1 MSCHGPLLGPC
12 LFESPVTLDKITFV
26 DKNQLSYSTARSTP
40 ALSAS
45 KSATAPRG
53 KDRRPCV
60 ELLDDAVVEV
70 LRRKT
75 PTERVAMIF
84 AANRTMRLRLE
95 GHLRSRH
102 PDWDDQ
108 TLMQEIA
115 RRMSRGAS

>member
-1 MSCHGPLLGPC
+1 MDEDQISY
-12 LFESPVTLDKITFV
+12 
-26 DKNQLSYSTARSTP
+26 LS
-40 ALSAS
+40 S
-45 KSATAPRG
+45 KSATAPCS
-53 KDRRPCV
+53 KSRRPCV
-60 ELLDDAVVEV
+60 ELLDDAMVAV

-108 TLMQEIA
+108 TVMQEIA
-115 RRMSRGAS
+115 RRISRGAS

>member
-1 MSCHGPLLGPC
+1 MNEPVKI
-12 LFESPVTLDKITFV
+12 SP
-26 DKNQLSYSTARSTP
+26 A
-40 ALSAS
+40 ASAS
-45 KSATAPRG
+45 KSATAPCS
-53 KDRRPCV
+53 KNRRPCI
-60 ELLDDAVVEV
+60 ELLDEAMVEV

-108 TLMQEIA
+108 TVMQEIA